1 MISLGQVLPA
11 VRIRRGGRLGLA
23 VGLDALLAASSLLVA
38 VVLRVGA
45 IETPELVDAL
55 FVATPMFAVIAT
67 ATFMAMGLY
76 GNVWRYASV
85 PDLLAIIKAAT
96 IAVVLFVVAMFML
109 TRIEAIPR
117 STPLIQWF
125 VLIIMLGGVRLSRR
139 MDRGAARPRAAAA
152 GGEGIPVLLA
162 GAGDDAYG
170 FLKALA
176 RDAAAPYAPVGILAS
191 EPGYSGR
198 KLCGVPVLGT
208 CTELGHVVEGLTR
221 HGQRPRHLI
230 LAESAAKLG
239 GTVVQ
244 DLVRDGE
251 AMGLAVSR
259 LPAATELR
267 RPQDGHIELRPVEL
281 VDLLT
286 RPQAVLDRARLDR
299 LVEGRRVLVTGAG
312 GTIGGEL
319 ATQIAALRPAEL
331 ILVEFGE
338 FNLYSIDLA
347 LREAFPD
354 VPRVLH
360 LCNIRERGRVMQ
372 LFERHRPELVFHA
385 AALKHVPMV
394 EINPSEGALTNVA
407 GTRNVAD
414 AAARHGALAM
424 VQVSSDKAV
433 NPTSVMGASKRLAEL
448 YCQALDLRGEGDPA
462 APRFMTVRFGNVLGS
477 SGSLIP
483 LFERQL
489 RGGGPLTV
497 THPDIKRYFMTVRE
511 AVELVL
517 QASAHG
523 LQVRAGVGELFV
535 LDMGEPVKIV
545 DIARRMIRLAGLVP
559 DQDVRIEIVG
569 LRPGEKLYEELFD
582 AAEERLPAHTP
593 GILGARPSPIRLE
606 TLNAAFDHLE
616 RAARDGD
623 AAAVRGLIAEL
634 LPSYRPAAEAAAAA
648 VAGHAVA

>member
-1 MISLGQVLPA
+1 MISLGQDLPA

-38 VVLRVGA
+38 VVLRVGT
-45 IETPELVDAL
+45 IETPELVEAL
-55 FVATPMFAVIAT
+55 SVATPMFAVIAT

-139 MDRGAARPRAAAA
+139 MDRGAARPRAVAA

-191 EPGYSGR
+191 EPGYVGR

-208 CTELGHVVEGLTR
+208 CAELDRVVGGLTR

-360 LCNIRERGRVMQ
+360 LCNIRERERVMQ

-523 LQVRAGVGELFV
+523 LQGRAGVGELFV

-559 DQDVRIEIVG
+559 DRDVRIEIVG

-606 TLNAAFDHLE
+606 TLNAAFDRLE
-616 RAARDGD
+616 HAARDGD